1 MEKLRTVIGNLFGAV
16 SIAVGLWIAA
26 QDKVSAAIA
35 CLSTGILIL
44 LIANI
49 NHFEFIKGF
58 GFEART
64 KKLDEKIEEA
74 DRLLDQ
80 LKLASQL
87 FADISVQLM
96 SRAGRWVG
104 PIPKGDTQELLQRL
118 RSLLQS
124 LGVKQADIDNSLDP
138 FHRIT
143 LRDLSMPC
151 FNRLFDELQK
161 RVQAV
166 NDAMGQWTKAHTPIN
181 PSDPEFLKL
190 NEQLQIVQ
198 THAAET
204 RRRFEEGDP
213 YTLDALLEESVAD
226 APAWMEHDR
235 RAFLA
240 SIKQLLHEYQFYAK
254 HKRIDNLPAWL
265 AKEYGH

>member
-1 MEKLRTVIGNLFGAV
+1 MEKLRTVIGNLLGAV
-16 SIAVGLWIAA
+16 SIAVGLWIAT
-26 QDKVSAAIA
+26 QDKVSAATA

-74 DRLLDQ
+74 DRLLNQ
-80 LKLASQL
+80 LKLTSQL

-96 SRAGRWVG
+96 SRAGRFGG
-104 PIPKGDTQELLQRL
+104 PIPKGETQDLLQRL
-118 RSLLQS
+118 RSLLES

-151 FNRLFDELQK
+151 FNRLFGELQN
-161 RVQAV
+161 RVQAIS
-166 NDAMGQWTKAHTPIN
+166 DAMGQWTKTHSPIN
-181 PSDPEFLKL
+181 PSDPEFLRL
-190 NEQLQIVQ
+190 NGQLQVVQ
-198 THAAET
+198 NHAEET

-213 YTLDALLEESVAD
+213 FTLDKLLEKAVAD
-226 APAWMEHDR
+226 APSWSDSDR
-235 RAFLA
+235 RVFLA

-254 HKRIDNLPAWL
+254 NKRINDLPAWL